1 VRWDTETNRVG
12 EYETLQ
18 DLHQWKI
25 NHLRADQLSLTYSSE
40 IKLNFNC
47 QAFIPDVTSASISL
61 LDANVGANGKGKGP
75 TVGFFGLMESN
86 LAMILKGKK
95 MSLATVCPFFFSFFN
110 HSLDKHHFD
119 GELIN
124 SDGSTNW
131 IPLEF
136 SSTTPI

>member
-1 VRWDTETNRVG
+1 MRWDTETNHVG

-47 QAFIPDVTSASISL
+47 QAFVPDVTSASIFL
-61 LDANVGANGKGKGP
+61 LDANVTGKGKGP
-75 TVGFFGLMESN
+75 TVGLFGLMESN

-95 MSLATVCPFFFSFFN
+95 MTLATVCPF
-110 HSLDKHHFD
+110 
-119 GELIN
+119 LI
-124 SDGSTNW
+124 
-131 IPLEF
+131 PFLLQPF
-136 SSTTPI
+136 P